1 MIPKFAGLK
10 QSIFVGKI
18 AICVFNSSQAVNYEA
33 KTLQA
38 RKVANIHWD
47 EKAGYYV
54 AVKLTLLICNKK
66 LF

>member
-1 MIPKFAGLK
+1 MK
-10 QSIFVGKI
+10 QRHTK
-18 AICVFNSSQAVNYEA
+18 
-33 KTLQA
+33 